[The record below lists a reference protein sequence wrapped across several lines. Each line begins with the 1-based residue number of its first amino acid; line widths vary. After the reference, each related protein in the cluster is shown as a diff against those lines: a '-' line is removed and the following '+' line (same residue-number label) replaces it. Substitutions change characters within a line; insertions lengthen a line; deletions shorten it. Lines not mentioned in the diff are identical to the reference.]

1 MTYQEEINALRDKIS
16 KYEELLEKV
25 MDGPFMESTIISQHN
40 GLYRVMVNGNE
51 IIIPKSPKLT
61 ENPKTGDKVMVNKNM
76 IICILP
82 EELEKP
88 VKPVEFERI
97 KWEQIGGLKS
107 QISQIKDAIELP
119 IKHPDYLKRMGLEP
133 SRGVLLYG
141 PPGCG
146 KTMVAKAIASAFL
159 DGTELNPDSFIYLK
173 GGEMLSPYVGVTEN
187 NIKSIFSR
195 ARQNYKVRKQRS
207 VIFIDEAEAVLNTRG
222 SRRSSDVDLTIV
234 PTFLSELDGFE
245 SNSTFIILATNF
257 KDALDPAIIRPG
269 RIDLRLEISR
279 PTVED
284 AEDIFKIYLKG
295 KPVSGNVDRLAKTI
309 SEEAYNR
316 FNGKLSGALIKGIV
330 DKASYSIIREIN
342 GKLSESI
349 LTKIIKTWE

>member
-1 MTYQEEINALRDKIS
+1 MSYQKEIDALRDKIS
-16 KYEELLEKV
+16 QYEKLLEKI
-25 MDGPFMESTIISQHN
+25 MDGPFMESVVISRHN

-51 IIIPKSPKLT
+51 VIIPKSPKLT
-61 ENPKTGDKVMVNKNM
+61 DNLKTGDKVMVNKNM
-76 IICILP
+76 IISILP

-88 VKPVEFERI
+88 VKPVEFEHI

-107 QISQIKDAIELP
+107 QISQIRDAIELP

-187 NIKSIFSR
+187 NIKSMFSR
-195 ARQNYKVRKQRS
+195 ARQNYRVRKQRS
-207 VIFIDEAEAVLNTRG
+207 VIFIDEAEAVLNARG

-245 SNSTFIILATNF
+245 GNSTFIILATNF

-295 KPVSGNVDRLAKTI
+295 KPVSGNVDKLAKSI
-309 SEEAYNR
+309 SKEAYSQ

-330 DKASYSIIREIN
+330 DKASYSIIREAN
-342 GKLSESI
+342 GELSESI

>member
-1 MTYQEEINALRDKIS
+1 MSYQEEINALRDKVS
-16 KYEELLEKV
+16 QYEELLDKV

-40 GLYRVMVNGNE
+40 GLYRVMANGNE
-51 IIIPKSPKLT
+51 VIIPKSPKLT
-61 ENPKTGDKVMVNKNM
+61 GNPKIGDKVMVNKNM
-76 IICILP
+76 IIDILP
-82 EELEKP
+82 KELEKP
-88 VKPVEFERI
+88 IKPVEFERI

-107 QISQIKDAIELP
+107 QISQIRDAIELP
-119 IKHPDYLKRMGLEP
+119 IKRPDYLKRMGLEP

-146 KTMVAKAIASAFL
+146 KTMVAKAIASEFL
-159 DGTELNPDSFIYLK
+159 DGAELNPDSFIYLK

-187 NIKSIFSR
+187 NIKSMFSR

-207 VIFIDEAEAVLNTRG
+207 VIFIDEAEAVLNARG

-245 SNSTFIILATNF
+245 GNSTFIILATNF
-257 KDALDPAIIRPG
+257 KDVLDPAIIRPG

-295 KPVSGNVDRLAKTI
+295 KPISGNIDKLVKSI

-330 DKASYSIIREIN
+330 DKASYSIVREIN

>member
-1 MTYQEEINALRDKIS
+1 MTYQEEINALRKQIS
-16 KYEELLEKV
+16 QYEELLEKV
-25 MDGPFMESTIISQHN
+25 MEGPLMESVVISKHD
-40 GLYRVMVNGNE
+40 GLFRVMVNDNE
-51 IIIPKSPKLT
+51 IIIPKSPNIEKDV
-61 ENPKTGDKVMVNKNM
+61 KVGDKVMINNK
-76 IICILP
+76 IVVAVLP
-82 EELEKP
+82 PELEKP
-88 VKPVEFERI
+88 IKPVEFEHIR
-97 KWEQIGGLKS
+97 WEQIGGLKS
-107 QISQIKDAIELP
+107 QIQEIRDSIELP
-119 IKHPDYLKRMGLEP
+119 IKHPEYLKRMGIEP

-146 KTMVAKAIASAFL
+146 KTMIAKAIASAFL

-195 ARQNYKVRKQRS
+195 ARMNYKVRKQRS
-207 VIFIDEAEAVLNTRG
+207 VIFIDEAEAILNARG

-279 PTVED
+279 PTEED
-284 AEDIFKIYLKG
+284 TKDIFKIYLKHR
-295 KPVSGNVDRLAKTI
+295 PVHGNVDEIVKNI
-309 SEEAYNR
+309 SKEAYSR
-316 FNGKLSGALIKGIV
+316 FNGKLSGAIIKGIV
-330 DKASYSIIREIN
+330 DKASYSVIREN
-342 GKLSESI
+342 KKELSESV
-349 LTKIIKTWE
+349 LIKTIETWE

>member
-1 MTYQEEINALRDKIS
+1 MSYQEEIKALRDKIS
-16 KYEELLEKV
+16 QYEELLEKV
-25 MDGPFMESTIISQHN
+25 MNGPFMESVVISQYS

-51 IIIPKSPKLT
+51 VIIPKSPNLAT
-61 ENPKTGDKVMVNKNM
+61 NPKAGDKVMVNKNM
-76 IICILP
+76 IISILP

-88 VKPVEFERI
+88 IKPVEFEHI

-107 QISQIKDAIELP
+107 QISQIRDAIELP

-207 VIFIDEAEAVLNTRG
+207 VIFIDEAEAVLNARG

-245 SNSTFIILATNF
+245 GNSTFIILATNF

-295 KPVSGNVDRLAKTI
+295 KPVSGNVDKLAKKI
-309 SEEAYNR
+309 SEEAYSK
-316 FNGKLSGALIKGIV
+316 FNGRLSGALIKGIV
-330 DKASYSIIREIN
+330 DKASYSIIRERK
-342 GKLSESI
+342 GELSESI

>member
-1 MTYQEEINALRDKIS
+1 MTYQKEIDALRDKIS
-16 KYEELLEKV
+16 KYENLLEKV
-25 MDGPFMESTIISQHN
+25 MDGPFMEGVVISQHN
-40 GLYRVMVNGNE
+40 GLYRVMVNSNE
-51 IIIPKSPKLT
+51 VIIPESPKLN
-61 ENPKTGDKVMVNKNM
+61 ENPKAGDKVMVNKNM

-107 QISQIKDAIELP
+107 QISQIRDAIELP
-119 IKHPDYLKRMGLEP
+119 IKHPEYLKRMGLEP

-187 NIKSIFSR
+187 NIRSMFSR

-207 VIFIDEAEAVLNTRG
+207 VIFIDEAEAVLNARG

-245 SNSTFIILATNF
+245 GNSTFIILATNF
-257 KDALDPAIIRPG
+257 KGALDPAIIRPG

-295 KPVSGNVDRLAKTI
+295 KPVSGSVDKLAK
-309 SEEAYNR
+309 SMSKEAYSQ

-330 DKASYSIIREIN
+330 DKASYSIIRERN
-342 GKLSESI
+342 GELSESI
-349 LTKIIKTWE
+349 LTKIIRTWE

>member
-1 MTYQEEINALRDKIS
+1 MSYQEEINALRDKIS
-16 KYEELLEKV
+16 QYEKLLEKV
-25 MDGPFMESTIISQHN
+25 MDGPFMESVVISQYS
-40 GLYRVMVNGNE
+40 GLYRVMVNGNDV
-51 IIIPKSPKLT
+51 IIPKSPNLAT
-61 ENPKTGDKVMVNKNM
+61 NPKAGDKVMVNKNM
-76 IICILP
+76 IISILP

-88 VKPVEFERI
+88 VKPVEFDHI
-97 KWEQIGGLKS
+97 TWEQIGGLKS
-107 QISQIKDAIELP
+107 QISQIRDAIELP

-207 VIFIDEAEAVLNTRG
+207 VIFIDEAEAVLNARG

-295 KPVSGNVDRLAKTI
+295 KPVSGNVDELAKKI
-309 SEEAYNR
+309 SEEAYTK
-316 FNGKLSGALIKGIV
+316 FNGRLSGALIKGIV
-330 DKASYSIIREIN
+330 DKASYSIIREVN
-342 GKLSESI
+342 GKLTESI

>member
-1 MTYQEEINALRDKIS
+1 MNNQEEINALRDKIS
-16 KYEELLEKV
+16 QYEKLLEKV
-25 MDGPFMESTIISQHN
+25 MDGPFMESVVISQHN

-51 IIIPKSPKLT
+51 VIIPKSPKLD

-107 QISQIKDAIELP
+107 QISQIRDAIELP

-159 DGTELNPDSFIYLK
+159 DGAELNPDSFIYLK
-173 GGEMLSPYVGVTEN
+173 GGEMLSPYVGV
-187 NIKSIFSR
+187 
-195 ARQNYKVRKQRS
+195 
-207 VIFIDEAEAVLNTRG
+207 
-222 SRRSSDVDLTIV
+222 VDKLV
-234 PTFLSELDGFE
+234 
-245 SNSTFIILATNF
+245 
-257 KDALDPAIIRPG
+257 KD
-269 RIDLRLEISR
+269 IS
-279 PTVED
+279 
-284 AEDIFKIYLKG
+284 K
-295 KPVSGNVDRLAKTI
+295 
-309 SEEAYNR
+309 EAYSR

-330 DKASYSIIREIN
+330 DKASYSIIREVN
-342 GKLSESI
+342 GELSESI
-349 LTKIIKTWE
+349 LTKIIKT

>member
-1 MTYQEEINALRDKIS
+1 MSNQEEINALRNKIS
-16 KYEELLEKV
+16 QYEELLKKV
-25 MDGPFMESTIISQHN
+25 MDGPFMESVVISQHN
-40 GLYRVMVNGNE
+40 GLYRVMVNGSE
-51 IIIPKSPKLT
+51 VIIPKSPKLT
-61 ENPKTGDKVMVNKNM
+61 DNPKTGDKVMVM

-88 VKPVEFERI
+88 VKPVEFEHI

-107 QISQIKDAIELP
+107 QISQIRDAIELP

-146 KTMVAKAIASAFL
+146 KTMVAKTIASAFL
-159 DGTELNPDSFIYLK
+159 DGAELNSGSFIYLK

-187 NIKSIFSR
+187 NIKSIFLR
-195 ARQNYKVRKQRS
+195 ARYNHRVKKQRS
-207 VIFIDEAEAVLNTRG
+207 IIFIDEAEAVLNARG

-257 KDALDPAIIRPG
+257 KDALDLAIIRPG

-295 KPVSGNVDRLAKTI
+295 KPVSGDVDKLAKII
-309 SEEAYNR
+309 SKKAYSR
-316 FNGKLSGALIKGIV
+316 FNGRLSGALIKSIV

-342 GKLSESI
+342 GELSESI
-349 LTKIIKTWE
+349 LTETIKTWE

>member
-1 MTYQEEINALRDKIS
+1 MSYQEEINALRDKIS
-16 KYEELLEKV
+16 QYEKLLEKV
-25 MDGPFMESTIISQHN
+25 MDGPFMESVVISQYS

-51 IIIPKSPKLT
+51 VIIPKSPNLAT
-61 ENPKTGDKVMVNKNM
+61 NPKAGDKVMVNKNM
-76 IICILP
+76 IISILP

-88 VKPVEFERI
+88 VKPVEFDHI
-97 KWEQIGGLKS
+97 TWEQIGGLKS
-107 QISQIKDAIELP
+107 QISQIRDAIELP

-207 VIFIDEAEAVLNTRG
+207 VIFIDEAEAVLNARG

-245 SNSTFIILATNF
+245 GNSTFIILATNF

-295 KPVSGNVDRLAKTI
+295 KPVSGNVDKLAKKI
-309 SEEAYNR
+309 SEEAYTK
-316 FNGKLSGALIKGIV
+316 FNGRLSGALIKGIV
-330 DKASYSIIREIN
+330 DKASYSIIREVN
-342 GKLSESI
+342 GELTESI